1 MENLVIKIGA
11 DMRKDLKKVFENPKK
26 YSSPNTHV
34 LYLEDCDGLY
44 RLLSPQ
50 RLELLRRL
58 IKYQSEKKTVGEL
71 ARELGRKQEAI
82 SRDASFL
89 AMHKMI
95 KKIKK
100 KREVYLKPM
109 FKSLEI
115 RFATA

>member
-1 MENLVIKIGA
+1 MEKLVIKIGT
-11 DMRKDLKKVFENPKK
+11 DKMKELKDVFDNPKK
-26 YSSPNTHV
+26 YSNSNTHT
-34 LYLEDCDGLY
+34 LFLDTSEDLY

-58 IKYQSEKKTVGEL
+58 IKYQSKKKTVGEL

-95 KKIKK
+95 KKTKK

>member
-1 MENLVIKIGA
+1 MEKLIIKIGA
-11 DMRKDLKKVFENPKK
+11 DMMKDLKQVYHNPKK
-26 YSSPNTHV
+26 YGSPNTHT
-34 LYLEDCDGLY
+34 LFLDTSEDLY

-50 RLELLRRL
+50 RLELLRCL
-58 IKYQSEKKTVGEL
+58 IKYQSKKKTVGEM
-71 ARELGRKQEAI
+71 AKELGRKQEAI

-89 AMHKMI
+89 AMHQMI

-109 FKSLEI
+109 FKSFEI

>member
-1 MENLVIKIGA
+1 MENLVVKIGG
-11 DMRKDLKKVFENPKK
+11 DMKKDLEMVFENPKK
-26 YSSPNTHV
+26 YGVPNTHV
-34 LYLEDCDGLY
+34 LYLKDCEGLY

-89 AMHKMI
+89 AMHQMI

-115 RFATA
+115 RFAGA